1 MVKIKFLLPL
11 KTKHYQQYLVVSL
24 MYGCGLPMNEVLNLR
39 VKDIDFGFDKVYV
52 WDSKSLKDR
61 SILLATQI

>member
-1 MVKIKFLLPL
+1 
-11 KTKHYQQYLVVSL
+11 